1 MNCYEALINIAQNQ
15 YEKIYID
22 LSNKTAKVGRQ
33 VIIDCGIVTRNKIIV
48 GSDVYEF
55 DDLISETQDINKL
68 YHQYKYSMPSERD
81 NGRHYFKALGVNQLT
96 DAQLVVGMPRLEARI
111 RLEAYILLASMSG
124 MFKWT
129 DDSKWY
135 WKGNDKD
142 FIILKQYI

>member
-33 VIIDCGIVTRNKIIV
+33 VIIDCGIVTRNKIVV

>member
-124 MFKWT
+124 MFKLA

>member
-124 MFKWT
+124 MFKWA

>member
-22 LSNKTAKVGRQ
+22 LSNKTAKVDRQ

-124 MFKWT
+124 MFKWA